1 MNHYFH
7 SNEHLKHEQ
16 RLHEYVHKFTKFEFV
31 TDAGVFSKG
40 QVDKATEILLDNLPE
55 LSGKVLDLGCGY
67 GCVGIVAA
75 GIYKK
80 NIEVF
85 MSDVN
90 GRALELAKIN
100 AERNGVRAKI
110 IKSDGFENIPGNF
123 NFIIT
128 NPPVHAGKAVIYKM
142 YTEAFE
148 HLEPGG
154 SFFLVIQKKHG
165 ALTHRQK
172 LSEIYGER
180 NCRVPYSKKGY
191 FVFEFT
197 KMT

>member
-1 MNHYFH
+1 MNHYFT
-7 SNEHLKHEQ
+7 SNEHLKHDQ
-16 RLHEYVHKFTKFEFV
+16 KLREYVHKFTKFEFI
-31 TDAGVFSKG
+31 TDAGVFSKDG
-40 QVDKATEILLDNLPE
+40 VDKATDILLENLPE

-75 GIYKK
+75 KIYGK
-80 NIEVF
+80 NVEVF

-90 GRALELAKIN
+90 GRALELAKTN
-100 AERNGVRAKI
+100 AERNGVKAEVI
-110 IKSDGFENIPGNF
+110 NSDGFENIPQNF
-123 NFIIT
+123 DFIIA

-142 YTEAFE
+142 YLEAFG

-165 ALTHRQK
+165 ALTHQKK
-172 LSEIYGER
+172 LSEIYGGQ